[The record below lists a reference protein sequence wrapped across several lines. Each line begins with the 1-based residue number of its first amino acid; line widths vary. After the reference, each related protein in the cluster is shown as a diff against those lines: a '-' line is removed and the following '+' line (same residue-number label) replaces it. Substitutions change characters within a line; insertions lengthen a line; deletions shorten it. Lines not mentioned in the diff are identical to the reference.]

1 MGENQMKKIKLILV
15 LLITVLISA
24 CSATNSSSENKQ
36 DNPKQSNKESYEL
49 IFAHDAIDSSS
60 WSKAIK
66 KFAEIAEGKSDG
78 RLKVK
83 IYGNSELGS
92 QKQVLES
99 MDLGTVDMTYA
110 FDPLS
115 MWVPEINTYNFL
127 YLFKDLDH
135 IREVDSGE
143 VGTKIKNLVVEKAG
157 MRPIMSFMR
166 EARQLTSSKP
176 INSLEDV
183 KGMKIRVAQST
194 ASINAWEALGTKP
207 VPMPMG
213 EVFSALQQG
222 VIDGQENPNSIIYA
236 RKIYEVNKHVALT
249 NHQYAPIWVL
259 ISEEKYQSLPK
270 DLQEVILEAA
280 KEAEIYE
287 SELAQKEW
295 DEVKQIL
302 EKEGVQFT
310 QPDTTEFMEAV
321 KDVYKDFPE
330 LVPFVEEI
338 KNSN

>member
-1 MGENQMKKIKLILV
+1 MKKIKFAFVFILIAA
-15 LLITVLISA
+15 LITA
-24 CSATNSSSENKQ
+24 CSSNSSS
-36 DNPKQSNKESYEL
+36 SNDSTQAGSNNSDKGETFKL
-49 IFAHDAIDSSS
+49 VIAHDAIDSSS
-60 WSKAIK
+60 WSKAIN
-66 KFAEIAEGKSDG
+66 KFAELAKEQSEG
-78 RLKVK
+78 RLEFQ
-83 IYGNSELGS
+83 IYGNSQLGS

-99 MDLGTVDMTYA
+99 MDLGTVDITYA

-135 IREVDSGE
+135 IRAVDSGE
-143 VGTKIKNLVVEKAG
+143 VGTKIKKLVIEKAG

-176 INSLEDV
+176 INSIEDV
-183 KGMKIRVAQST
+183 KGMKIRVAQSA
-194 ASINAWEALGTKP
+194 ASINAWEALGAKP

-236 RKIYEVNKHVALT
+236 RKIYEVNKYVALT

-259 ISEEKYQSLPK
+259 ISEDKYQSLPK
-270 DLQEVILEAA
+270 DLQEVILNAASEAEA
-280 KEAEIYE
+280 YEAEI
-287 SELAQKEW
+287 AQEEW
-295 DEVKQIL
+295 NEMRSTL
-302 EKEGVQFT
+302 ENEGVEFT
-310 QPDTTEFMEAV
+310 QPDVSGFQEAV

-330 LVPFVEEI
+330 LVPYVEEI
-338 KNSN
+338 KKSK